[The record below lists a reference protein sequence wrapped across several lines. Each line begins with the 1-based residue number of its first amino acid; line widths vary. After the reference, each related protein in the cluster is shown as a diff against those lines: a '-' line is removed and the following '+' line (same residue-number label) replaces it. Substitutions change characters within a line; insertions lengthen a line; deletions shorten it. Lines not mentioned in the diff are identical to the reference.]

1 MKKAVLMD
9 EFHLAVFAPRGLPA
23 ADYAAIRRTLNARR
37 FRAALRGAVQQLCRW
52 YPPLRDVRITV
63 TR

>member
-1 MKKAVLMD
+1 MAKAVLMD

-23 ADYAAIRRTLNARR
+23 GDYAAIRRTLDARR
-37 FRAALRGAVQQLCRW
+37 FRTALRGAVHQVCRR
-52 YPPLRDVRITV
+52 YLPLRRVRITV